1 MARNSLK
8 KEEFKTL
15 SDFRYQLRSFVR
27 FSEDITDRFGV
38 TNLQYQLLLHIKGY
52 KDREWATIGELAERL
67 QTHHNGVVSLASRCE
82 KLGFIYRQRGTADKR
97 EVQLY
102 LTPEGNNLVT
112 KIAGLHRDELLSL
125 QGKFKIPGK
134 QALGVNQRPTVSS
147 FQHFEIF
154 REPHS
159 T

>member
-1 MARNSLK
+1 MIMAGNILK
-8 KEEFKTL
+8 KEEFRTL

-38 TNLQYQLLLHIKGY
+38 TNLQYLLLLHVKGY

-82 KLGFIYRQRGTADKR
+82 KLGLIYRQRGTADKR
-97 EVQLY
+97 EVQIY
-102 LTPEGNNLVT
+102 LTPEGNKLVT

-125 QGKFKIPGK
+125 QGKFRIPGRK
-134 QALGVNQRPTVSS
+134 ALGTKS
-147 FQHFEIF
+147 
-154 REPHS
+154 
-159 T
+159 

>member
-1 MARNSLK
+1 MAGNILK
-8 KEEFKTL
+8 KAEFRTL

-38 TNLQYQLLLHIKGY
+38 TNLQYLLLLHVKGY

-82 KLGFIYRQRGTADKR
+82 KLGLIYRQRGTADKR
-97 EVQLY
+97 EVQIY
-102 LTPEGNNLVT
+102 LTPEGNKLVT

-125 QGKFKIPGK
+125 QGKFRIPGR
-134 QALGVNQRPTVSS
+134 QALGSKS
-147 FQHFEIF
+147 
-154 REPHS
+154 
-159 T
+159 